1 MDCNGLFGRGLASV
15 CTPFPQLEKSQLSES
30 LLPSVEADKDVCLSA
45 SVGTKVT
52 LASPVVLGNQELI
65 ALKKQGLVTLV
76 LLRQLGQ
83 ILFSK
88 DGCNNLSHPTRS
100 STIWS

>member
-1 MDCNGLFGRGLASV
+1 MDCNGLFGGGLASI

-30 LLPSVEADKDVCLSA
+30 LLPSVEANKDVCLSA

-52 LASPVVLGNQELI
+52 LTSPVVLGNQELI
-65 ALKKQGLVTLV
+65 TLKKQELVKLV
-76 LLRQLGQ
+76 LLWQLGQ

-88 DGCNNLSHPTRS
+88 DGCNNLSHPTCS
-100 STIWS
+100 STI